1 MLELVSEKIQ
11 KAIKFIKGEGKITEE
26 NIEKAL
32 KEVKLSLLSADV
44 HYKVVKDL
52 IENVKRKALGKEV
65 ITSINPGDLFV
76 KIFHDELKRILGE
89 SESSLKIPSKI
100 PTFIMLVG
108 LQGVGK
114 TTTAGKLALYLKNQ
128 GYNPLLVSIDLK
140 RPAAQNQLKVIAE
153 ELSIQ
158 FLEIKSKTVKE
169 AVKEI
174 SSFASIS
181 QNHPIIVDTAG
192 RLHIDDELMDEL
204 VEVEEELSPSEV
216 LFVADAMTG
225 ADAYKSAKIFNE
237 KLNLTGIILTK
248 LDGDSRGGA
257 ALSINYITEK
267 PIKFIGIGEKYKD
280 FEVFHPD
287 RLASRILG
295 MGDIVTLVEKA
306 QKAIDEKKAE
316 RLAKK
321 LYKKE
326 FTLEDFLDH
335 IRQLKKLGSLQDV
348 FSMLPKAGIFKGINP
363 QMLDDKKIL
372 HMEAIIL
379 SMTKEERRRPEILNG
394 KRKLRIARGSGRPV
408 SEVNRLIKQ
417 YREMKKMVKKGFFKK
432 LLKFMG

>member
-1 MLELVSEKIQ
+1 
-11 KAIKFIKGEGKITEE
+11 
-26 NIEKAL
+26 
-32 KEVKLSLLSADV
+32 
-44 HYKVVKDL
+44 
-52 IENVKRKALGKEV
+52 
-65 ITSINPGDLFV
+65 
-76 KIFHDELKRILGE
+76 
-89 SESSLKIPSKI
+89 
-100 PTFIMLVG
+100 
-108 LQGVGK
+108 
-114 TTTAGKLALYLKNQ
+114 
-128 GYNPLLVSIDLK
+128 
-140 RPAAQNQLKVIAE
+140 
-153 ELSIQ
+153 
-158 FLEIKSKTVKE
+158 
-169 AVKEI
+169 
-174 SSFASIS
+174 
-181 QNHPIIVDTAG
+181 
-192 RLHIDDELMDEL
+192 
-204 VEVEEELSPSEV
+204 
-216 LFVADAMTG
+216 MTG
-225 ADAYKSAKIFNE
+225 ADALKSAKAFDE
-237 KLNLTGIILTK
+237 ALDFTGIILTK

-257 ALSINYITEK
+257 ALSINYITGK
-267 PIKFIGIGEKYKD
+267 PIKFVGTGEKYSD
-280 FEVFHPD
+280 IEVFHPD